1 MRVQS
6 SFPLK
11 SGILPDF
18 VCFSHLR
25 WDFVFQRPQHLLSRC
40 AREHRVFFVE
50 EPVFENDRSK
60 ATIELKEGSGGVRV
74 IVPRLPAG
82 LGASRTVNVL
92 RRLLKQLFRACR
104 IRECIA
110 WYYTPMALPFTI
122 DIDPILVV
130 YDCMD
135 ELSAFRGAPPELK
148 ANEEKLMSQADIVF
162 TGGISLYE
170 ARAKQHRNIHPFPS
184 SIDVAHFARA
194 RDPVEIPA
202 DELRIPPPRLG
213 FAGVIDERMDLQLV
227 REIASLRPGWSII
240 LIGPVAKLAE
250 NELPR
255 GPNIHY
261 LGPRPY
267 SLLPQYMAGWE
278 IGIMPFARNESTRF
292 ISPTKTPEYLAAGK
306 PVVSTSIRDVV
317 RIYGKQK
324 VVAIADSSHD
334 FVSQVERILQR
345 RNDPGWLERVD
356 SLLSRNSWDATWTSM
371 MRLIKKALAERTEQR
386 RPERAITPAW
396 QGTVAGENDV

>member
-1 MRVQS
+1 M
-6 SFPLK
+6 
-11 SGILPDF
+11 
-18 VCFSHLR
+18 
-25 WDFVFQRPQHLLSRC
+25 
-40 AREHRVFFVE
+40 E

-60 ATIELKEGSGGVRV
+60 ATVELKEGSAGVRV
-74 IVPRLPAG
+74 VVPRLPAG
-82 LGASRTVNVL
+82 LGASRTVDAL
-92 RRLLKQLFRACR
+92 RTLLKQLFRACR

-148 ANEEKLMSQADIVF
+148 ANEAKLMSQADVVF

-170 ARAKQHRNIHPFPS
+170 ARANQHQNIHPFPS

-194 RDPVEIPA
+194 RDTVEIPA
-202 DELRIPPPRLG
+202 DEFRIPPPRLG

-227 REIASLRPGWSII
+227 REIASLRPTWNII

-267 SLLPQYMAGWE
+267 ALLPEYMAGWDV
-278 IGIMPFARNESTRF
+278 GIMPFARNESTRF

-324 VVAIADSSHD
+324 IIAIADSSHD

-345 RNDPGWLERVD
+345 GNDPGWLERVD
-356 SLLSRNSWDATWTSM
+356 NLLSRNSWDATWTSM
-371 MRLIKKALAERTEQR
+371 MRLINKALAGRTEQR
-386 RPERAITPAW
+386 RTERAITPAW
-396 QGTVAGENDV
+396 QGTVAGESDV